1 MLSFSFDLLITI
13 YVRHVKNEGSLSR
26 LKKMVV
32 RSTSS
37 RLAAFVSEKKKL
49 QIADEMRDK

>member
-37 RLAAFVSEKKKL
+37 RLAAFVSEKKNYK
-49 QIADEMRDK
+49 